1 MEVTMNNRPLGYFE
15 DDVERLPLTPNMLI
29 HSANIS
35 LPEEDNEEM
44 DETDEAVK
52 MSKRA
57 RYIQRCK
64 DAMWRRWTT
73 EYIRSL
79 RERHFYG
86 TGKASNAAIG
96 EIMLIKADDKDRGH
110 WKMGVVQKLVIGK
123 DGIFKGVK
131 LKTSTGI
138 LERSLKLLYPME
150 LNVSS
155 EPTAEK
161 TKEKLNSE
169 AGEFKPRSQRAAKK
183 NAIQRLKELTAEQD
197 E

>member
-1 MEVTMNNRPLGYFE
+1 MKATLRKAVGRANLSFQQLKEVLIDVEVTMNNRPLGYFE

-79 RERHFYG
+79 RGRHFHG
-86 TGKASNAAIG
+86 TGKSSNVAIG
-96 EIMLIKADDKDRGH
+96 EIMLIKGDDNDRGH
-110 WKMGVVQKLVIGK
+110 WKMGVVQKLVKGK
-123 DGIFKGVK
+123 DGIIKGVK

-138 LERSLKLLYPME
+138 LERPL
-150 LNVSS
+150 
-155 EPTAEK
+155 
-161 TKEKLNSE
+161 
-169 AGEFKPRSQRAAKK
+169 
-183 NAIQRLKELTAEQD
+183 
-197 E
+197 